1 MKKPLVKTARFVISN
16 TDIKKCPNDGK
27 PEYAFIG
34 RSNVGKSSLINM
46 LTGHRK
52 LAMTSA
58 TPGKT
63 LLINHFVVN
72 DEWYLVD
79 LPGYGY
85 AKRSKTQNEQL
96 EHIISSYILDREAM
110 TLLFVLIDC
119 RHEPQKIDL
128 EFFQWLGENGVPFSI
143 IFTKADKLTKTA
155 LGANIEAYKKRLLE
169 DWEEL
174 PPVFIT
180 SSETSLGRDE
190 VLQYISEINETL

>member
-1 MKKPLVKTARFVISN
+1 MKKPLIKSARFVISN
-16 TDIKKCPNDGK
+16 TDVKKCPNDGK

-46 LTGHRK
+46 LTGRSK

-85 AKRSKTQNEQL
+85 SKRSKTQNEQL
-96 EHIISSYILDREAM
+96 ERIISSYILDREAM
-110 TLLFVLIDC
+110 TLLFVLIDS

-143 IFTKADKLTKTA
+143 IFTKADKLTKSA
-155 LGANIEAYKKRLLE
+155 LASNVAAYKARLLE

-174 PPVFIT
+174 PPVFVT
-180 SSETSLGRDE
+180 SSETALGRDE
-190 VLQYISEINETL
+190 ILQYINDINDTL

>member
-63 LLINHFVVN
+63 LLINHFIVN

-85 AKRSKTQNEQL
+85 AKRSKTQNELL

-190 VLQYISEINETL
+190 VLQYIAEVNETL

>member
-1 MKKPLVKTARFVISN
+1 MKKPLIKTARFVISN

-63 LLINHFVVN
+63 LLINHFIVN

-155 LGANIEAYKKRLLE
+155 LALNIESYKKRLLE
-169 DWEEL
+169 EWEEL
-174 PPVFIT
+174 PPVFVT

-190 VLQYISEINETL
+190 ILQYIAQINETL

>member
-1 MKKPLVKTARFVISN
+1 MSTPVIKNSRFVISN
-16 TDIKKCPNDGK
+16 TDISKCPMDGR
-27 PEYAFIG
+27 PEYAVIG

-46 LTGHRK
+46 LTANRK

-63 LLINHFVVN
+63 LLINHFLIN

-85 AKRSKTQNEQL
+85 AKRSKSQTEKLQQ
-96 EHIISSYILDREAM
+96 IISDYILGREQM

-128 EFFQWLGENGVPFSI
+128 DFISWLGENGVPFSI
-143 IFTKADKLTKTA
+143 VFTKADKLTKVVLA
-155 LGANIEAYKKRLLE
+155 GNVASYKKRLLE
-169 DWEEL
+169 EWEEL

-180 SSETSLGRDE
+180 SSENRLGRDDL
-190 VLQYISEINETL
+190 LQYIEEINSSL